1 MLARDQSAIFLVFL
15 SVGIHD
21 FLDRDLLGVV
31 EAHVVILK
39 LITLLKRLFVAFKV
53 DRFDG
58 R

>member
-39 LITLLKRLFVAFKV
+39 LITFLERLFVAFEV
-53 DRFDG
+53 DRFD
-58 R
+58 

>member
-15 SVGIHD
+15 SVCIHD

-39 LITLLKRLFVAFKV
+39 LITFLERLFVAFEV
-53 DRFDG
+53 DRFD
-58 R
+58 